1 MMGGFGGSGYG
12 AKLVVKSQGNR
23 DIGMTQGGNYS
34 GGIGMDM
41 LVVAYVEI
49 LWILGWWCGGGGGI
63 VGLRKL
69 IHFYD
74 VVHWKW

>member
-34 GGIGMDM
+34 GGIGMGM
-41 LVVAYVEI
+41 MVVAYVEI
-49 LWILGWWCGGGGGI
+49 LWI
-63 VGLRKL
+63 
-69 IHFYD
+69 
-74 VVHWKW
+74 